1 MKKILFVMTFAMTA
15 AGVFADTPI
24 QLALTPDIALYPR
37 TDFVRGLTLEIWGE
51 NPQAGLAIGFVN
63 GSSGQSSGLSIG
75 LANYADSYTGVQ
87 IGFINLSTDNFF
99 GAQFACV
106 NVAQGTFQGFQGGFV
121 NISEDTTGAQIGGFN
136 YAEKLNGMQ
145 FGFINVA
152 MNNEPFTAFPQQL
165 SPVFPF
171 LNWSF

>member
-1 MKKILFVMTFAMTA
+1 MKKILFVMTFAVTA
-15 AGVFADTPI
+15 ASAFADTPI

-63 GSSGQSSGLSIG
+63 GSTGDSAGLSVG

-87 IGFINLSTDNFF
+87 WGLVNLSTENFI
-99 GAQFACV
+99 GAQLGWV
-106 NVAQGTFQGFQGGFV
+106 NVAQGTFQGLEWGFV
-121 NISEDTTGAQIGGFN
+121 NISEDTTGLQVGGFN
-136 YAEKLNGMQ
+136 YAEKLDGVQ
-145 FGFINVA
+145 VGFVNVA
-152 MNNEPFTAFPQQL
+152 RNNALFTEFPQQL

-171 LNWSF
+171 VNWSF